1 MRVGV
6 LSDTHNRL
14 DLASMAIKQMGSI
27 EVLLHAGD
35 LYHDVFRLALP
46 LEVQV
51 VAVRGNSDYGED
63 GPVEKVLELIGHK
76 ILLTHGHLY
85 RVKHAYQKLLDRAQ
99 KLQVKAVVF
108 GHTHLVK
115 NIIEE
120 DILLFN
126 PGSISF
132 PMGGG
137 KPSYGV
143 LQIDSDEIRGEI
155 FYL

>member
-35 LYHDVFRLALP
+35 LYHDAFRLTLP

-63 GPVEKVLELIGHK
+63 GRVEEVLELAGHK

-85 RVKHAYQKLLDRAQ
+85 RVKHACQKLLDRAK

-108 GHTHLVK
+108 GHTHIVK
-115 NIIEE
+115 NVVED

-132 PMGGG
+132 PMGGTG
-137 KPSYGV
+137 PSYG
-143 LQIDSDEIRGEI
+143 LLEIDNKGITGEI

>member
-6 LSDTHNRL
+6 MSDTHNRL
-14 DLASMAIKQMGSI
+14 DLAAMAIKQMGAI
-27 EVLLHAGD
+27 DVLLHAGD
-35 LYHDVFRLALP
+35 LYHDAFRLALP

-51 VAVRGNSDYGED
+51 VAVRGNSDYGET
-63 GPVEKVLELIGHK
+63 GPTEEVLELAGHK

-85 RVKHAYQKLLDRAQ
+85 RVKHACQKLLDRAQ

-120 DILLFN
+120 GILLFN
-126 PGSISF
+126 PGSISY
-132 PMGGG
+132 PMGGNR
-137 KPSYGV
+137 PSYGV
-143 LQIDSDEIRGEI
+143 LQIDNDGIKAEI

>member
-6 LSDTHNRL
+6 LSDTHNQL
-14 DLASMAIKQMGSI
+14 DLAATAINQMGSI

-35 LYHDVFRLALP
+35 LYHDAFRLTLP

-63 GPVEKVLELIGHK
+63 GQVEEVLEMAGHK

-85 RVKHAYQKLLDRAQ
+85 RVKHSCQRLLERAK
-99 KLQVKAVVF
+99 KLQVEAVVF
-108 GHTHLVK
+108 GHTHMVK
-115 NIIEE
+115 NVVEE

-132 PMGGG
+132 PYGNGR
-137 KPSYGV
+137 PSYGV
-143 LQIDSDEIRGEI
+143 LQVNNNGIKGEI